1 MHHQSNKHS
10 MKHGQLLTVI
20 TALALTCSAPNQL
33 PAADDSAAKPA
44 QATVVGGP
52 ATAKQIDAKADRL
65 LAAIKLDDPA
75 KVARAKAIMR
85 EWFVAMG
92 NWHQQHDAQLDELW
106 SQWSKARAASPN
118 DEFPGEVM
126 AQKIHGVYASLQPA
140 YNSFTN
146 QLAGNLAPEQMDA
159 LKENWSHKPG
169 MTRTYKAYLQI
180 VPDLTDTQKQVIYEQ
195 LLAAREDAMLTD
207 SDREIVNLY
216 KCHKLKVQAYIGKLE
231 WDKLYRDFVH
241 RTKTR

>member
-1 MHHQSNKHS
+1 
-10 MKHGQLLTVI
+10 MKHIQLLTVI
-20 TALALTCSAPNQL
+20 TTLALTSSSPNQL
-33 PAADDSAAKPA
+33 SAADNSAAKPA
-44 QATVVGGP
+44 PATIAGSP
-52 ATAKQIDAKADRL
+52 ATAKQIDTKADRL
-65 LAAIKLDDPA
+65 LAAVKLDDPA
-75 KVARAKAIMR
+75 KAARAKASLS

-106 SQWSKARAASPN
+106 SQWSKARSASPN
-118 DEFPGEVM
+118 DEFHGELV
-126 AQKIHGVYASLQPA
+126 AQKIQDVYASLQPA

-146 QLAGNLAPEQMDA
+146 QLAGDLTPKQMDT
-159 LKENWSHKPG
+159 LKEIWSHKPG
-169 MTRTYKAYLQI
+169 MTRTYKVYLQI
-180 VPDLTDTQKQVIYEQ
+180 VPDLTDAQKQVIYEQ

-241 RTKTR
+241 RAQTH